1 MNQNYINLTNK
12 IESAFISLIFIA
24 LLCIIPYVAWSQ
36 NPIVTENGLT
46 GNPKSEWDI
55 SGAGDL
61 SIQGFATD
69 MSVNKG
75 GTVHF
80 KVSVTDAAMYAITIY
95 RMGYY
100 QGNGAR
106 AIASLGNFT
115 GVAQPDPIT
124 DASGL
129 IDCGNWSESASWA
142 VPTNAVS
149 GIYFAKLTK
158 AGNSGSS
165 HIFFVVR
172 DDSRNPDILFK
183 TSDATWQAYNIYGG
197 KSLYTGTGGKASKV
211 SYNRP
216 FLTRNGGGGGGPS
229 EDWVFNA
236 EYPMVKWLERNGYDV
251 SYTTDVDMDRGISVT
266 PKAMLSVG
274 HDEYWSA
281 AERNR
286 FETARN
292 NGVHLAFFSG
302 NEVYWK
308 TRWEN
313 SIDGSNT
320 NYRTLVCYK
329 EGTMGENVCGNK
341 CDPLANTW
349 TGLWR
354 DGCSFPSADGCNPE
368 NALTGQI
375 SWVGTSGAIQVP
387 DTYKNLRFWRNTTVA
402 SLGSGQT
409 ATLSDNTLGYEWDA
423 ASNNGKYPLGRIK
436 LSSTTLGE
444 IHNLSLYRHSSGA
457 WVFGAGTVQWSWGL
471 DSDHDRGI
479 STEDP
484 RMQQATVNLFR
495 DMGVTPETV
504 QSGFTVNS
512 PTDITLP
519 TSIISTPSNASSLPI
534 NVALNVTGTASDVTG
549 VVAGV
554 EVSFDGGITWQV
566 ATGTTNWSYSWTP
579 TTLGA
584 ATIKSRAFDDNGNME
599 AAGTAPSVNAVNVTV
614 TNPPIVCP
622 CSIFQPSNTPAN
634 VNGNDNQAIEVGTK
648 FRSPING
655 YITGILFYKATNDNG
670 THIGHLWSSTGTSL
684 ASITF
689 SGESASGW
697 QQASLSS
704 PVAINANTTYIVS
717 YHSSANYYSFTDNYF
732 TTAVT
737 NGYLSALAD
746 GEDGANGLY
755 RYTATPAFPNQTFQK
770 SNYWVD
776 VVFETTSGPDVTP
789 PTVSS
794 VAPISGGIG
803 INPNA
808 VVRATF
814 SESIDPVTIGTATFE
829 LRNASN
835 QLVFA
840 TVSYN
845 AGTRTATLTPSISL
859 AYSSSYTAILRGSL
873 TNPRITD
880 IAGNALAADYTWSFN
895 TSSAPVSIPSDGPGG
910 PILVI
915 GNASNPFSRYAS
927 EILYAEGLNEFSVM
941 DIGSVTA
948 STLNNYDVVILGEM
962 PLSAPQ
968 VIMLTNWTNSG
979 GTLISF
985 KPDALLYPLLGI
997 TASGGTLSDRYLL
1010 VNTSTGAGVGIVGET
1025 IQFHGEANQYTLNT
1039 ATSLAT
1045 LYSNATTPTS
1055 YAAITTKNVGSNGGK
1070 AIAFAYDLGKSIV
1083 YTRQGNPAWAGQE
1096 RDGNTNIRPNDMFFP
1111 DWIDLN
1117 KVAIPQADEQ
1127 QHLLANIILQG
1138 NLHRKPLPR
1147 FWFLP
1152 RKLKAAIVMT
1162 GDDHG
1167 SGGTVGRFNQYLG
1180 YGNNTANDIL
1190 DWRAIR
1196 GTSYIY
1202 PNTPITDA
1210 QAAAFNAQGFEIGLH
1225 VNTNCSI
1232 YTQSSLQG
1240 FFNTQMQSFT
1250 SIFTSIPAP
1259 TTNRTHC
1266 ISWSDWA
1273 SKPKVEVE
1281 NGIRLNTDYYYWPGT
1296 WVANRSGMF
1305 TGSGMPMRF
1314 ADLDGSIIDN
1324 YQVTTQIT
1332 DESGI
1337 NSYTTFVSTLLD
1349 NAIGSSG
1356 YYGVFC
1362 ANMHTDLSASAGSND
1377 IISAAQARNIPV
1389 VTAKQM
1395 LTWLDGRNASSFG
1408 NINWSG
1414 STLNFSV
1421 SAASGSYKMQGMLPT
1436 LASIGQLSSL
1446 TLNGSTI
1453 SFTTEYIKGIEYA
1466 FFDATTGNY
1475 VATYN
1480 TSTIQPPIISNVIAT
1495 PQANGTATITW
1506 QTDVLSNSRV
1516 DYGTNSSSLNLNSA
1530 NGSMVTNH
1538 SITLTGLSAG
1548 VTYYFRVTSADASL
1562 SSTTEPTSP
1571 TPPLSITIPLPIV
1584 ACASD
1589 ATTIDFDAGTTGPN
1603 TLVVSDEGGGV
1614 ILKPTINE
1622 DFSGT
1627 SLPSGWQSFSWSIG
1641 SGTSAVGGGSLSVD
1655 GARFNTVSPT
1665 PTFSSGTS
1673 MEFIAT
1679 FGSVT
1684 FQNIGFG
1691 AGTDATGMGGIF
1703 NGEDSWAVFGTGNS
1717 TSILKARVKVGS
1729 NNSIDVDISGSYLN
1743 APHLYRIEWKTNSF
1757 EFYIDGVLI
1766 HTQNTT
1772 ITSSM
1777 RPAISDYAGDGAG
1790 ILVDWMR
1797 VSPYATEGTFVS
1809 RIHDAGGMKN
1819 WGIASWNANVPVGT
1833 TLQLSQRQS
1842 NSNTTISSLPW
1853 IPIISNGA
1861 TIGGTARYIQYKAD
1875 FTTTNTAITPTLKDI
1890 SFACENAVN
1899 FAPEIVNHPSTQ
1911 ALCAGPIVS
1920 FSSLANG
1927 TPSPTV
1933 QWQVSTDNGGN
1944 WTDLVGE
1951 TNSTLTLTANAA
1963 NNGKQFRTIWTNS
1976 IGSATSNP
1984 ATLTVYAQPSGTITS
1999 ASTVCTGDNVS
2010 LTFNATTG
2018 SSPYQLVINGATYP
2032 NITSGQTFPV
2042 NRTELSI
2049 WGNTG
2054 TPANPDA
2061 NDSSNDN
2068 VLSIEVGTKFQ
2079 SSQSG
2084 YINGIRFYKG
2094 SSNTG
2099 NHIAKLWTSTGTLLA
2114 SAPFTAETASG
2125 WQEVRFTTP
2134 IAIQANTT
2142 YIASYFSQSGGF
2154 AITGG
2159 TFTNAITNGPL
2170 TALQSNAPNGA
2181 NGVYLYGGGFPTNG
2195 STSNYWVDV
2204 LFLKTNDAYQL
2215 TSILDNNGCAV
2226 TGTPLSSVTIN
2237 PKPVGTIVATATP
2250 VCEGNALNL
2259 TLNTTVGNGPFSLT
2273 INGNPYTNVVSGTP
2287 FSVGAATFTPTPLS
2301 IWTPST
2307 VGGAQ
2312 TGANPDN
2319 AATDLGLKIR
2329 SSESGTISA
2338 IRFYKHGTDV
2348 LNFTGSLWAEGSTV
2362 TPLAMANYTSDNTA
2376 GWKQINFATPVPINA
2391 NTTYIASYLSPNP
2404 NIYAYTGGGLST
2416 PIVNAPLTALGSAY
2430 NQPPAGY
2437 PNTSSTANYWIDVVF
2452 TSASITTNYNLTEIT
2467 SAIGCASSGNPI
2479 STAAV
2484 TVYSHPTGV
2493 ITGTAT
2499 RCSGEATTLSIAVT
2513 GTGPWSGTLS
2523 DGTSFSGSTSPLTV
2537 SVTPSTTTTYTI
2549 ASLSGAYCAALPADL
2564 TGSAVVTIN
2573 PLPTGV
2579 VSGSTT
2585 ICSGGTT
2592 EVSVALT
2599 GTQPWNLTYTD
2610 GITSTPISN
2619 ITTSPYV
2626 ITVSTAGTYML
2637 TALSDATT
2645 CEGTFSGS
2653 AAIGVRL
2660 APDAPIASNQ
2670 IVCEQAPIQTIIAT
2684 ATGGTITWY
2693 NAASNGTLVS
2703 NPTLNTVGSITYYAQ
2718 ASDGTCSSLTRT
2730 PVILTINAAPA
2741 APTAS
2746 NQTVCSNGSPT
2757 QTLTATATGGTI
2769 IWYNA
2774 ASNGSIVPPT
2784 QVGVGIST
2792 YYAEASNGTC
2802 SSLTRTAVT
2811 LTINALP
2818 TASIAYSNIPYC
2830 INRGGTVSVIQTGQI
2845 GGTYAS
2851 TSGLDINSLTGEIYL
2866 ATSAAGSYSVT
2877 YTFTNGTCS
2886 NTATASATLRVC
2898 VEVEAKVFLS
2908 GPLNTNGT
2916 AMNNAL
2922 ETKNLLPLTSPF
2934 GTGETATIVTS
2945 ATNDG
2950 IVDWVKLELRSS
2962 STPTDIIATRSA
2974 LLKTN
2979 GDIVDIDGI
2988 SSVLLNAVPGTYHLA
3003 VRHRNHLS
3011 IMTEMAQT
3019 TNTAILIYNFV
3030 TSPTYGT
3037 NAQRMI
3043 GASKAMW
3050 GGDASGN
3057 NMLLYTGSGGGTNDR
3072 QTILIAL
3079 AGNIQVLNTYNSADT
3094 NLDGNILNSGAG
3106 NDRQLILNNL
3116 AGLPFRIGQMPQ

>member
-1 MNQNYINLTNK
+1 MNHNYNNLTKK
-12 IESAFISLIFIA
+12 IKSAFSSLVFIA
-24 LLCIIPYVAWSQ
+24 LLCIIPKDGWTQ
-36 NPIVTENGLT
+36 NPIVIENGLT

-69 MSVNKG
+69 ISVNKG
-75 GTVHF
+75 ETVHF

-115 GVAQPDPIT
+115 GVAQPNPIT

-129 IDCGNWSESASWA
+129 IDCGNWSESATWA
-142 VPTNAVS
+142 VPSNAVS

-216 FLTRNGGGGGGPS
+216 FLTRNGGGGGGAS
-229 EDWVFNA
+229 EDWAFNA

-341 CDPLANTW
+341 CDPLANIW

-354 DGCSFPSADGCNPE
+354 DGCSFTSADGCNPE

-375 SWVGTSGAIQVP
+375 SWVGTSGAILVP
-387 DTYKNLRFWRNTTVA
+387 DTYKNLRFWRNTSVA

-409 ATLSDNTLGYEWDA
+409 ATLSNNTLGYEWDA
-423 ASNNGKYPLGRIK
+423 ASNNGKYPSGRIK

-471 DSDHDRGI
+471 DSDHDRGV

-484 RMQQATVNLFR
+484 RMQQATINLFA
-495 DMGVTPETV
+495 DMGVNPASV

-512 PTDITLP
+512 PTDNTLP

-554 EVSFDGGITWQV
+554 EVSFDGGTTWQV

-584 ATIKSRAFDDNGNME
+584 TTIKCRAFDDNGNME
-599 AAGTAPSVNAVNVTV
+599 AAGIAPSANAINVTV

-622 CSIFQPSNTPAN
+622 CNIFQTPTNPPAS
-634 VNGNDNQAIEVGTK
+634 VRDNQALEVGTK
-648 FRSPING
+648 FRSSTNG
-655 YITGILFYKATNDNG
+655 YITGIRFYKATGDNG
-670 THIGHLWSSTGTSL
+670 THIGHLWSNTGTSL

-697 QQASLSS
+697 QQASLSA

-717 YHSSANYYSFTDNYF
+717 YHSSANYYSYTNNYF
-732 TTAVT
+732 TTTIT

-746 GEDGANGLY
+746 GEEGANGLY
-755 RYTATPAFPNQTFQK
+755 VYTTSPAFPTQTYQK

-776 VVFETTSGPDVTP
+776 IIFETTVPPDVTP

-794 VAPISGGIG
+794 VAPISGALG
-803 INPNA
+803 INLNA

-814 SESIDPVTIGTATFE
+814 SESIDPITIETATFE
-829 LRNASN
+829 LSNASN
-835 QLVFA
+835 QIVPA

-845 AGTRTATLTPSISL
+845 VGTRTATLTPSSPL
-859 AYSSSYTAILRGSL
+859 SYSTLYTAILRGGL
-873 TNPRITD
+873 TNPRIRD

-895 TSSAPVSIPSDGPGG
+895 TASAPVSIPSDGLGG

-927 EILYAEGLNEFSVM
+927 EILFAEGLNEFLVMNITSVN
-941 DIGSVTA
+941 A

-968 VIMLTNWTNSG
+968 VTMLTDWTNNG

-985 KPDALLYPLLGI
+985 KPDALLYLLLGI
-997 TASGGTLSDRYLL
+997 TTSGGTLSDRYLL
-1010 VNTSTGAGVGIVGET
+1010 VNTSSGPGVGIVDET

-1045 LYSNATTPTS
+1045 LYSDATTPTS

-1111 DWIDLN
+1111 DWIDFN

-1240 FFNTQMQSFT
+1240 FFNTQMQDFT
-1250 SIFTSIPAP
+1250 SKYTSIPAP

-1281 NGIRLNTDYYYWPGT
+1281 NGIRLNTDYYYWPDT
-1296 WVANRSGMF
+1296 WVANRPGMF

-1314 ADLDGSIIDN
+1314 ADLNGSIINN
-1324 YQVTTQIT
+1324 YQVTTQMP

-1337 NSYTTFVSTLLD
+1337 SSYSNFVGTLLD
-1349 NAIGSSG
+1349 NAIGSLG

-1362 ANMHTDLSASAGSND
+1362 ANMHTDLNASAGSND

-1408 NINWSG
+1408 NINWNG
-1414 STLNFSV
+1414 STFNFSV

-1475 VATYN
+1475 AATYN
-1480 TSTIQPPIISNVIAT
+1480 AFTVIPPPVISNVIAT
-1495 PQANGTATITW
+1495 PHANGTATITW
-1506 QTDVLSNSRV
+1506 QTNVLSNSRV

-1538 SITLTGLSAG
+1538 SITLSGLSAG
-1548 VTYYFRVTSADASL
+1548 TTYYFRVTSEDPSL
-1562 SSTTEPTSP
+1562 NSTTYPTSSTS
-1571 TPPLSITIPLPIV
+1571 PLSISMPSE

-1589 ATTIDFDAGTTGPN
+1589 ATTIDFNAGTTGAN

-1627 SLPSGWQSFSWSIG
+1627 SLPSGWQSFSWSSG

-1655 GARFNTVSPT
+1655 GSRFNTVSPT
-1665 PTFSSGTS
+1665 PTFSPGTS

-1717 TSILKARVKVGS
+1717 TSILKARVKVGLNS
-1729 NNSIDVDISGSYLN
+1729 SIDVDISGSYLN

-1757 EFYIDGVLI
+1757 EFYIDGVLK

-1777 RPAISDYAGDGAG
+1777 RPAISDYAGDGSG

-1797 VSPYATEGTFVS
+1797 VSPYATAGTFVS
-1809 RIHDAGGMKN
+1809 RIYDAGGMKN
-1819 WGIASWNANVPVGT
+1819 WGAAMWTANVPVGT

-1842 NSNTTISSLPW
+1842 NSNTTISSLSW

-1875 FTTTNTAITPTLKDI
+1875 FTTTNTAVTPTLKDI
-1890 SFACENAVN
+1890 GFACENAVN
-1899 FAPEIVNHPSTQ
+1899 FAPEIVNHPATQ
-1911 ALCAGPIVS
+1911 ALCAGPTVS
-1920 FSSLANG
+1920 FSSSANG

-1944 WTDLVGE
+1944 WVNLSGE
-1951 TNSTLTLTANAA
+1951 TNSTLTVTANTA
-1963 NNGKQFRTIWTNS
+1963 NNGKQFRAIWTNS

-1984 ATLTVYAQPSGTITS
+1984 ATLTVYAQPSGTINS
-1999 ASTVCTGDNVS
+1999 ALTVCTGDNVS

-2018 SSPYQLVINGATYP
+2018 SSPYQLVINGVTYP
-2032 NITSGQTFPV
+2032 SITSGQTFPV

-2054 TPANPDA
+2054 TPDNANA
-2061 NDSSNDN
+2061 NDDG
-2068 VLSIEVGTKFQ
+2068 SIEVGTKFQ

-2094 SSNTG
+2094 SGNTG
-2099 NHIAKLWTSTGTLLA
+2099 NHIAHLWTSTGTLLA
-2114 SAPFTAETASG
+2114 SAPFTAETSSG

-2142 YIASYFSQSGGF
+2142 YIASYFSESGGF
-2154 AITGG
+2154 AITSG

-2170 TALQSNAPNGA
+2170 TALQSNNPTDP

-2215 TSILDNNGCAV
+2215 TSISDNNGCAV

-2287 FSVGAATFTPTPLS
+2287 FSIGTAIFTPTPLS

-2312 TGANPDN
+2312 TADN
-2319 AATDLGLKIR
+2319 VPTELGLKIR

-2338 IRFYKHGTDV
+2338 IRFYKHGSDE
-2348 LNFTGSLWAEGSTV
+2348 LNFTGSLWAEGSTA
-2362 TPLAMANYTSDNTA
+2362 TPLAMANYTSNHTS
-2376 GWKQINFATPVPINA
+2376 GWKEINFATPVPINA
-2391 NTTYIASYLSPNP
+2391 NTTYIASYFSPSPNY
-2404 NIYAYTGGGLST
+2404 YAYTGGGLST

-2430 NQPPAGY
+2430 KQSETNIPITTGY
-2437 PNTSSTANYWIDVVF
+2437 PITNSTANYWIDVVF
-2452 TSASITTNYNLTEIT
+2452 TSASITTNYNLTNIT
-2467 SAIGCASSGNPI
+2467 SAVGCASSGNPI
-2479 STAAV
+2479 NTAAV
-2484 TVYSHPTGV
+2484 TVYPHPTGV

-2537 SVTPSTTTTYTI
+2537 SVTPSTTTTYMI
-2549 ASLSGAYCAALPADL
+2549 ASLSGAYCAALPFGL

-2573 PLPTGV
+2573 PRPTGV
-2579 VSGSTT
+2579 ITGTNLTCNGDASGVANLTVSGGTNPLSYAWSNMATTEDLTGIAAGTYSVTVTDANGCTANASVVITQPIVVTASMSISGVTTFCSGTSAMINITATPNTVVTYSIDGTGSFIQPIDGSGMATINISLTTSTT
-2585 ICSGGTT
+2585 ISRTY
-2592 EVSVALT
+2592 AL
-2599 GTQPWNLTYTD
+2599 
-2610 GITSTPISN
+2610 
-2619 ITTSPYV
+2619 V
-2626 ITVSTAGTYML
+2626 
-2637 TALSDATT
+2637 
-2645 CEGTFSGS
+2645 S
-2653 AAIGVRL
+2653 AAFPSAPFCNRSITGQSVTITFNDCSPRL
-2660 APDAPIASNQ
+2660 A
-2670 IVCEQAPIQTIIAT
+2670 
-2684 ATGGTITWY
+2684 
-2693 NAASNGTLVS
+2693 
-2703 NPTLNTVGSITYYAQ
+2703 
-2718 ASDGTCSSLTRT
+2718 
-2730 PVILTINAAPA
+2730 
-2741 APTAS
+2741 
-2746 NQTVCSNGSPT
+2746 
-2757 QTLTATATGGTI
+2757 
-2769 IWYNA
+2769 
-2774 ASNGSIVPPT
+2774 
-2784 QVGVGIST
+2784 
-2792 YYAEASNGTC
+2792 
-2802 SSLTRTAVT
+2802 
-2811 LTINALP
+2811 
-2818 TASIAYSNIPYC
+2818 
-2830 INRGGTVSVIQTGQI
+2830 
-2845 GGTYAS
+2845 
-2851 TSGLDINSLTGEIYL
+2851 
-2866 ATSAAGSYSVT
+2866 
-2877 YTFTNGTCS
+2877 
-2886 NTATASATLRVC
+2886 
-2898 VEVEAKVFLS
+2898 AKVFIERAY
-2908 GPLNTNGT
+2908 NTT
-2916 AMNNAL
+2916 TRLM
-2922 ETKNLLPLTSPF
+2922 
-2934 GTGETATIVTS
+2934 
-2945 ATNDG
+2945 NDG
-2950 IVDWVKLELRSS
+2950 LRSNTTVNGRIPLAQPYNVLTFTDPLPGPSPIIVPAYNGIETVTPSVLSETGTPGNDIVDWVLIELRDATNRSIIEQRRAALLQRDGDVVDVDGVSSVRFEGLPNGDYHVVIRHRLALATRTNTPITLAAHPPTVIS
-2962 STPTDIIATRSA
+2962 STALNFTNNSNA
-2974 LLKTN
+2974 LLNSQKL
-2979 GDIVDIDGI
+2979 IVAG
-2988 SSVLLNAVPGTYHLA
+2988 V
-3003 VRHRNHLS
+3003 
-3011 IMTEMAQT
+3011 
-3019 TNTAILIYNFV
+3019 
-3030 TSPTYGT
+3030 YG
-3037 NAQRMI
+3037 
-3043 GASKAMW
+3043 
-3050 GGDASGN
+3050 
-3057 NMLLYTGSGGGTNDR
+3057 LYVG
-3072 QTILIAL
+3072 
-3079 AGNIQVLNTYNSADT
+3079 DT
-3094 NLDGNILNSGAG
+3094 NRDGNIFAG
-3106 NDRQLILNNL
+3106 DVANVRLRNPTVASAFNYMTAGFDLDFNANIFASDISIVRSNNGRVQVNL
-3116 AGLPFRIGQMPQ
+3116 AH